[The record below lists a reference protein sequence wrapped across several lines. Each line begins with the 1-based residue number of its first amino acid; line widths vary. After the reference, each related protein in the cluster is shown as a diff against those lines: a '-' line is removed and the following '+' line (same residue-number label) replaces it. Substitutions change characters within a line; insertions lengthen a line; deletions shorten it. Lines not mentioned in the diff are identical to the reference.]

1 MDHEVQVMDF
11 VDVHSHILPGLDDG
25 AHDLGAAV
33 DMLRMAYED
42 GIKYVIL
49 TPHYIPGTMEISR
62 HEVQKAITGI
72 RDIIKAEGIDVEV
85 FPGNEVY
92 LDARTVR
99 AVESN
104 EVCTLNESRY
114 LLIELPVTEMHMY
127 TRNVVFELV
136 LKGYVPIIA
145 HPERNPGISGQPG
158 MLVELIEGG
167 ALVQVNSSSLIGLY
181 GKKVYEAAHSFLK
194 QGMVHFVGTDAHSIS
209 GRKPSLRSAYDA
221 VESEFGTGYA
231 RKLFIENGMAVIRNE
246 EIHAE
251 NVVKDGSSRRGFI
264 SLFSF
269 FKSSSN

>member
-104 EVCTLNESRY
+104 MVFTLNESRY
-114 LLIELPVTEMHMY
+114 VLIELPVTEMYMY
-127 TRNVVFELV
+127 IRNVLFELV

-145 HPERNPGISGQPG
+145 HPERNPGLSGQPG
-158 MLVELIEGG
+158 MLMELIEEG
-167 ALVQVNSSSLIGLY
+167 ALVQVNSSSLVGLY

-194 QGMVHFVGTDAHSIS
+194 QGIVHFVGTDAHSPS
-209 GRKPSLRSAYDA
+209 GRKPLLRRAYDA
-221 VESEFGTGYA
+221 VESEFGTRYA

>member
-1 MDHEVQVMDF
+1 MT
-11 VDVHSHILPGLDDG
+11 
-25 AHDLGAAV
+25 A
-33 DMLRMAYED
+33 LR
-42 GIKYVIL
+42 
-49 TPHYIPGTMEISR
+49 H
-62 HEVQKAITGI
+62 
-72 RDIIKAEGIDVEV
+72 
-85 FPGNEVY
+85 
-92 LDARTVR
+92 
-99 AVESN
+99 

-167 ALVQVNSSSLIGLY
+167 ALVQVNSSSLTGLY

-194 QGMVHFVGTDAHSIS
+194 QGMVHFVGTEAHSIS

-251 NVVKDGSSRRGFI
+251 NVVKDGSSRKGFI